1 MKIEKYNLNEKH
13 HTKITAYLHESYRV
27 YGKRERHPAV
37 LICPGGGFFSLSE
50 REGEPVAAAFLNQ
63 GFQAFVLHY
72 QIGNPEN
79 KVTNIL
85 KDALADCAR
94 AVRLIKEQ
102 ADELDIDP
110 ERILML
116 GFSAGAYL
124 TAMYGSRWKEAWLI
138 EKAGATAQ
146 QLKIGAAALCY
157 PLCDYERMSC
167 YEEECPPE
175 TRELL
180 LKANLCLCG
189 EEIPLEETR
198 KKYSPVNYVGKDTV
212 PTFLWHTSEDEVIPA
227 VNSLSYAITL
237 SEQQVP
243 YELHI
248 FDGGVHGMSLALPH
262 TAAKKEE
269 IDGHC
274 AAWFELLMKWLKERR
289 GFINF

>member
-1 MKIEKYNLNEKH
+1 MRIEKYNLSGKYH
-13 HTKITAYLHESYRV
+13 ADVTAYLHENYRV
-27 YGKRERHPAV
+27 DGKNRWCPAV

-50 REGEPVAAAFLNQ
+50 REGEPVAAAFLNK

-72 QIGNPEN
+72 KIGNPEN
-79 KVTNIL
+79 KITNIL
-85 KDALADCAR
+85 NDALTDCAR
-94 AVRLIKEQ
+94 AVRLLKEH
-102 ADELDIDP
+102 AEELGIDP

-124 TAMYGSRWKEAWLI
+124 TAMYGSRWKEAGLA
-138 EKAGATAQ
+138 EKAGTTAQ
-146 QLKIGAAALCY
+146 QLKIRAAALCY
-157 PLCDYERMSC
+157 PLCDYEGMSS
-167 YEEECPPE
+167 YEKECPPE

-180 LKANLCLCG
+180 LRANLCLCG
-189 EEIPLEETR
+189 EENPLQEMR
-198 KKYSPVNYVGKDTV
+198 KKYNPLNYVGRDTV
-212 PTFLWHTSEDEVIPA
+212 PTFLWHTSEDEMIPA
-227 VNSLSYAITL
+227 VNSLSYAIKL
-237 SEQQVP
+237 LEHQVP